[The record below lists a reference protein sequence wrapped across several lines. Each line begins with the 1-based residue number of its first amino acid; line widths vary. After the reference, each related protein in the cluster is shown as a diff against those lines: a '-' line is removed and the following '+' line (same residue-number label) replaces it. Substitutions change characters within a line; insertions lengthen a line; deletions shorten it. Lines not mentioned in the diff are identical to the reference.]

1 MYTQWNER
9 YAVGVELLDNQHRR
23 LFALVNELFAL
34 IRAGKADREIN
45 DFILKVRDYVDVH
58 FSDEERMMTRTNYPD
73 YEMHRAEHQEMLAQV
88 RRYQERAARGDPVN
102 PMSLLEEMV
111 IWLHSHLARSDR
123 GYVEH
128 LKTHGIT

>member
-1 MYTQWNER
+1 MYAQWNER
-9 YAVGVELLDNQHRR
+9 YAVGVELLDNQHQR

-45 DFILKVRDYVDVH
+45 DFIQKVRDYVDVH
-58 FSDEERMMTRTNYPD
+58 FSDEERMMTRAGFPGL
-73 YEMHRAEHQEMLAQV
+73 EMHRAEHREMLAQV

-102 PMSLLEEMV
+102 PTSLLEEMV

-123 GYVEH
+123 AYVEH
-128 LKTHGIT
+128 FKAHGIT